1 MFWNNVLFYVWY
13 DHYGPANLGNRLMKP
28 LVKIL
33 DFGFQK
39 ALSFYFRVEKFPP
52 EFLRIA
58 FVV

>member
-1 MFWNNVLFYVWY
+1 MIYSFSCIIL
-13 DHYGPANLGNRLMKP
+13 HGSGPAILGNRLMKP

-39 ALSFYFRVEKFPP
+39 ALSFYFRLEKFPP

-58 FVV
+58 VVVFL